1 MITKYPKEFI
11 DYVQNEYGLE
21 CVDYQNEQCFKEWCR
36 MTNKSKFRS
45 KVEKVRL
52 YFPNID
58 KEFVYCYPHD
68 MEQNRVEQ
76 TMRQWYDEQ
85 ADLFFALYG
94 YGPMDVSVT
103 LDGNE
108 VASYKACYQ
117 ETLWH
122 SFFREGGE
130 SWHGRF
136 SHFELSLI
144 ECRRRNEECEQR
156 ELKKAA

>member
-1 MITKYPKEFI
+1 MKDNMNGIA
-11 DYVQNEYGLE
+11 NETVVL
-21 CVDYQNEQCFKEWCR
+21 
-36 MTNKSKFRS
+36 T
-45 KVEKVRL
+45 
-52 YFPNID
+52 FPNID
-58 KEFVYCYPHD
+58 KKFSFFYPHRMD
-68 MEQNRVEQ
+68 VNRVEQ
-76 TMRQWYDEQ
+76 AMRTWYEQ
-85 ADLFFALYG
+85 EADTYFALYG
-94 YGPMDVSVT
+94 YGPMDVSVL

-122 SFFREGGE
+122 SFFCEGGE

>member
-1 MITKYPKEFI
+1 MKENMNGI
-11 DYVQNEYGLE
+11 ANETVVL
-21 CVDYQNEQCFKEWCR
+21 
-36 MTNKSKFRS
+36 T
-45 KVEKVRL
+45 
-52 YFPNID
+52 FPNID
-58 KEFVYCYPHD
+58 KEFSFFYPHRMD
-68 MEQNRVEQ
+68 VNRVEQ
-76 TMRQWYDEQ
+76 AMRTWYEQ
-85 ADLFFALYG
+85 EADTYFALYG
-94 YGPMDVSVT
+94 YGPMDVSVL
-103 LDGNE
+103 LDGRE

-122 SFFREGGE
+122 SFFCEGGE

>member
-1 MITKYPKEFI
+1 MITNYPKEFI

-21 CVDYQNEQCFKEWCR
+21 CVDYQNEQCFREWCR
-36 MTNKSKFRS
+36 MTSKSKFRS

-52 YFPNID
+52 YIRNID
-58 KEFVYCYPHD
+58 KEFAYCYPHD

-76 TMRQWYDEQ
+76 AMRQWYDEQ

-103 LDGNE
+103 LDGSE

-130 SWHGRF
+130 SWHGKFSRF
-136 SHFELSLI
+136 TDTLMEWRYREDNRGLS
-144 ECRRRNEECEQR
+144 
-156 ELKKAA
+156 KAA